1 MAVAAVALALVGGV
15 LVLVLVAGL
24 VRTLVALLGERPDR
38 AEVADRG

>member
-1 MAVAAVALALVGGV
+1 MTAVAAVALALVGG
-15 LVLVLVAGL
+15 VLVLVAGL

>member
-1 MAVAAVALALVGGV
+1 MSAVVAVALALVGG
-15 LVLVLVAGL
+15 VLVLVAGL